1 MEVVVSENE
10 GQKHLRQPYR
20 EKKKKKV
27 WQAGG
32 ALYSLLG
39 VWGRPSP
46 TMASDS
52 TNRQTHQLK

>member
-20 EKKKKKV
+20 V

-32 ALYSLLG
+32 AEVYSLLG

>member
-10 GQKHLRQPYR
+10 SQKHLRQPYR
-20 EKKKKKV
+20 EKKKKV

-32 ALYSLLG
+32 AEVYSLLG

>member
-1 MEVVVSENE
+1 MRVKNILGSPIET
-10 GQKHLRQPYR
+10 
-20 EKKKKKV
+20 KKKKV

-32 ALYSLLG
+32 AEVYSLLG

>member
-1 MEVVVSENE
+1 MRVKNILGSPIE
-10 GQKHLRQPYR
+10 K
-20 EKKKKKV
+20 KKKKKV